1 MSRHTPH
8 FKRPNLGRS
17 KRSRLD
23 DKWKRPRGVGNK
35 QRQKLK
41 QTWPIVSIGY
51 SRKRSERGKHPSG
64 LKEVIVSSVNE
75 LKGLKDVI
83 VRIAGS
89 VGIKKRL
96 EIEKRAT
103 ENKLKIAN
111 KTGERKFKTLN
122 DKKAVKASKMK
133 KKEKI
138 KKIKKKKEEEKSKKE
153 VKEKISKEVK
163 AKSEQEVKGKSEK
176 SNDSKKSNKEK
187 QVPNLEKKKVL
198 KG

>member
-111 KTGERKFKTLN
+111 KTGERKLKTLN

-138 KKIKKKKEEEKSKKE
+138 KKKKEEEKSKKE
-153 VKEKISKEVK
+153 VKEKASKEGESK

>member
-17 KRSRLD
+17 KRSRLN

-111 KTGERKFKTLN
+111 KTGERKLKTLN

-138 KKIKKKKEEEKSKKE
+138 KKKKEEEKSKKE
-153 VKEKISKEVK
+153 VKEKASKEGESK